1 MVMKYIEKIIKKK
14 AFIDE
19 EEEEPRDDFWDDDAE
34 SDDTEEEEL
43 EEPEEESEE
52 EHEGSNKLAKIYFD
66 GSGKGK
72 SAIVLADEEDNE
84 LEKEIL
90 EHEKPVTSNQAEYH
104 ALIMALKK
112 AKSLEHDEIHILGDS
127 ELVVKQMNGLYKV
140 SDPKIFNLHQEAN
153 KLLEELKKDGKKI
166 SISYIPREKNLA
178 DRYASDRL

>member
-1 MVMKYIEKIIKKK
+1 MVMKYIEKIIRKK
-14 AFIDE
+14 AFID
-19 EEEEPRDDFWDDDAE
+19 EEEEPRDDFWD
-34 SDDTEEEEL
+34 DDTEEEEL
-43 EEPEEESEE
+43 EEPEEESDEE
-52 EHEGSNKLAKIYFD
+52 ENEGDSRLAKIYFD

-84 LEKEIL
+84 LEKEIF